1 MKNSNLTSDNSEDKI
16 LLESAKIASSNAIRV
31 STALGLPIK
40 VIRDNK
46 IMMIN
51 PDKSEKVIKVL
62 KKTNVDISGLK
73 KGSILERK

>member
-1 MKNSNLTSDNSEDKI
+1 MKNSNLTSDSSEDKI
-16 LLESAKIASSNAIRV
+16 LLKSAQIASSNAIRI

-46 IMMIN
+46 IVIIN

-62 KKTNVDISGLK
+62 KKANIDISGLK
-73 KGSILERK
+73 KGIVLERK

>member
-16 LLESAKIASSNAIRV
+16 LLKSAKIASLNAIRV